1 MNDATIA
8 RILYTLLCFGSFML
22 IAFFA
27 YRKSSKK
34 SYDEAANQLFE
45 DDDTPRNEENQST
58 SDVHDHDHGAK

>member
-45 DDDTPRNEENQST
+45 DDDTPKNKEDQGMSGIQ
-58 SDVHDHDHGAK
+58 DYDHGAK